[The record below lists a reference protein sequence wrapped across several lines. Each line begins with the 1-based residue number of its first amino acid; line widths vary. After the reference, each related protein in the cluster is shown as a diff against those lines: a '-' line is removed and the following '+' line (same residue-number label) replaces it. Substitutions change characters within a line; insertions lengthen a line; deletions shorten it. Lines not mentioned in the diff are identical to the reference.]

1 MDKANKRKDKDVMK
15 LLVSEYEV
23 HLANENSNSEFLVK
37 FSGPKDSPY
46 EGVSRFPLTSFR
58 ASGESA

>member
-46 EGVSRFPLTSFR
+46 EGVSPHRLTRFR
-58 ASGESA
+58 ASGEFA

>member
-46 EGVSRFPLTSFR
+46 EGVTPNI
-58 ASGESA
+58 ASLV